1 MLEIFIWLVLPRPGS
16 DCKELG
22 WKQKGCLSSS
32 QCKKRVLY
40 QKINKVRKLVH
51 TYCIHF
57 SCGLSEFDFPTC
69 WFASVHVFLG
79 PFIFV
84 VVVVVV
90 GRSFALVGFVSLAQ
104 LLFAWCCDA
113 FEWKNSLFVSLR
125 RWIAICEAFRACH
138 LTWDYEYFLIL
149 LIRKKTVLFLS
160 KHIII
165 FYLNFWKEIWMVGF
179 IVCSLLQQLLMKY
192 FSVCLTTSIDFL
204 WWYDPESFCT
214 WLLVSM
220 KIKYFF
226 GTIM

>member
-1 MLEIFIWLVLPRPGS
+1 MAWVSLIFPLVGLHLFMCFLVLLFLLLLWWWWGVP
-16 DCKELG
+16 L
-22 WKQKGCLSSS
+22 LLL
-32 QCKKRVLY
+32 VL
-40 QKINKVRKLVH
+40 LV
-51 TYCIHF
+51 
-57 SCGLSEFDFPTC
+57 
-69 WFASVHVFLG
+69 
-79 PFIFV
+79 
-84 VVVVVV
+84 
-90 GRSFALVGFVSLAQ
+90 LAQ

-113 FEWKNSLFVSLR
+113 FEWKNSLLVSLR
-125 RWIAICEAFRACH
+125 RWIAICEALRVCH

-149 LIRKKTVLFLS
+149 LIRKKRVLFLS

-192 FSVCLTTSIDFL
+192 FSACLTTSIDFL